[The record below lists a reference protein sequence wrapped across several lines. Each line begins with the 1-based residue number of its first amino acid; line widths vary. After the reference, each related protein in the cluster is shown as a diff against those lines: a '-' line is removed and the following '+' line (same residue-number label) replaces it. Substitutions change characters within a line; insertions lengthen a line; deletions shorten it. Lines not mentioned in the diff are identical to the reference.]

1 MSNTFRAECS
11 SMLNIKILKGNHT
24 NELKANFHRYL
35 RGVSQHLSNCSATVF
50 YYENSGREEREGNQ
64 PKRETPPLL
73 SWSCF
78 KVQKNGHCGN

>member
-50 YYENSGREEREGNQ
+50 YYVHSGREEREGNQ
-64 PKRETPPLL
+64 SKREIPPLL
-73 SWSCF
+73 S
-78 KVQKNGHCGN
+78 